1 MTMKQFSVWT
11 VAGLISMVT
20 LISVMTVMSGPA
32 WACKG
37 AGPNTHVGVITQLN
51 AKDLQFTITD
61 AETGEPMKF
70 IADSKQLAALSMGD
84 QIAVSYEDHNGTM
97 VAKRIQ

>member
-1 MTMKQFSVWT
+1 MKQFSVWT

-20 LISVMTVMSGPA
+20 LIGVITVMAGPA

-51 AKDLQFTITD
+51 AKDRQFTITD
-61 AETGEPMKF
+61 AESGKPMKF
-70 IADSKQLAALSMGD
+70 IADSKQMAALNMGD
-84 QIAVSYEDHNGTM
+84 QIAVTYEDHNGTM